1 MTKKVSAIILT
12 IAVLL
17 GLCACSVQKREA
29 SSIESNLKQINKG
42 IEQFSELK
50 NGTLEVVSSFKV
62 KNNAVN
68 SLNTNNIENASL
80 VTFVLNRKGYDFI
93 KETYSENKK
102 TGGTQ
107 YSAIKQVHGS
117 LFYNLPV
124 KPSANERVNPY
135 EWEDIDRTSGIYYEP
150 NDTLKM
156 MLVPAQFL
164 SNEKYV
170 ATVTKEKN
178 GSLVKYTVSTNDE
191 YSKDMRE
198 IAHSAEE
205 NYIVHERSDIY
216 WVNKYGLLIMHKSY
230 EEFEWTINGIS
241 DTYVSDITVELT
253 GYNYN
258 KLTEIGGELSSMI
271 MFEGEIYTQSLA
283 LPVANLDAL
292 IEIGTINS
300 VVGSVQEPE
309 KNNQANRSIKNA
321 IVYRSGE
328 NSVIVKYKD
337 YLLYEKN
344 LKIE

>member
-17 GLCACSVQKREA
+17 GLCACSVQEQA
-29 SSIESNLKQINKG
+29 ISSIESNLKQINKG

-68 SLNTNNIENASL
+68 SLNTENMENTSL

-93 KETYSENKK
+93 EETTSLNKK
-102 TGGTQ
+102 TGETQ
-107 YSAIKQVHGS
+107 YSAIKQVHGA
-117 LFYNLPV
+117 LFYSLPV
-124 KPSANERVNPY
+124 KPSVNVRVTPY
-135 EWEDIDRTSGIYYEP
+135 EWEDQTSGTHYEP

-156 MLVPAQFL
+156 MLVPDQFL

-170 ATVTKEKN
+170 AAVTKEKN
-178 GSLVKYTVSTNDE
+178 GSLVKYTVTTNEE
-191 YSKDMRE
+191 YAKYMKDSV
-198 IAHSAEE
+198 HSAEE
-205 NYIVHERSDIY
+205 NYIVHEHSEIY
-216 WVNKYGLLIMHKSY
+216 WVNKYGLLIKYKSH
-230 EEFEWTINGIS
+230 EEFEWTINSIS
-241 DTYVSDITVELT
+241 DTYVSDITVGLT

-258 KLTEIGGELSSMI
+258 KLTEIGDELSPMI

-283 LPVANLDAL
+283 LLDVNLDAL
-292 IEIGTINS
+292 IEIGKISS

-328 NSVIVKYKD
+328 NSVIVKYND